1 MAQNVKSEA
10 TKDLFSKLR
19 LALQKGVQQ
28 NVEQRKMQIAE
39 DDPFKKLFVTKE
51 HEKRFE
57 DLNNSKSGLGG
68 HHKSKSLAQSP
79 KNSSMLI
86 LPEI

>member
-1 MAQNVKSEA
+1 
-10 TKDLFSKLR
+10 
-19 LALQKGVQQ
+19 
-28 NVEQRKMQIAE
+28 MQIAE